1 MLACPRDGSP
11 AGRLRYERRPPT
23 VTEKILPNSSS
34 GTVALGKDR
43 KGRTRDPG
51 DMVSAQPAPFQAELQ
66 QHDYADLKRLIVQQG
81 LLDKQLGYYVL
92 NTVVR
97 LTLLAASLAF
107 LLVVDN
113 FWLQLCNAAFLAF
126 AFTQI
131 GYLGHDAG
139 HRQIFNGAGRNDLF
153 GLMPSLLLGLSRSWW
168 IDTHNQHHTNPN
180 DLDLDPHTALPIL
193 AFSEE
198 QARSKRGLLRF
209 LVRYQSLYFFPI
221 LLLEGIGV
229 RTASV
234 QYLLRAE
241 ARHRVVEA
249 SLMVLH
255 VALYLGLVFYALSV
269 GQALLFILVHQALF
283 GLYTGSVFAPNHKG
297 MPIVDSDSQLDFVRR
312 QVLTSRDV
320 KAHPLTDFWYGGLNY
335 QIEHHLFPSMPRNNL
350 KKAQTIVRAFCE
362 ERSIP
367 YRESSALQSNREIL
381 QYLHQVS
388 APLREARA

>member
-1 MLACPRDGSP
+1 M
-11 AGRLRYERRPPT
+11 
-23 VTEKILPNSSS
+23 LPNSAS
-34 GTVALGKDR
+34 GTVAVGKDR
-43 KGRTRDPG
+43 KGRTRDRESMG
-51 DMVSAQPAPFQAELQ
+51 SLQPASLQAE
-66 QHDYADLKRLIVQQG
+66 QHDYADLKRLIMQAG
-81 LLDKQLGYYVL
+81 LLDKQLGYYVF
-92 NTVVR
+92 NTVLR

-107 LLVVDN
+107 LLVVGN
-113 FWLQLCNAAFLAF
+113 FWLQLLNAAFLAF
-126 AFTQI
+126 VFTQI

-139 HRQIFNGAGRNDLF
+139 HRQIFNGAPRNDLF
-153 GLMPSLLLGLSRSWW
+153 GLIPSLVLGVSGSWW
-168 IDTHNQHHTNPN
+168 IDTHNEHHANPN
-180 DLDLDPHTALPIL
+180 DLELDPHTALPVL

-209 LVRYQSLYFFPI
+209 IVGYQSFYFFPI
-221 LLLEGIGV
+221 LLLQGIGV
-229 RTASV
+229 RAASV

-255 VALYLGLVFYALSV
+255 AALYLGLVFYALSV

-283 GLYTGSVFAPNHKG
+283 GLYEGSVFAPNHKG
-297 MPIVDSDSQLDFVRR
+297 MLTLDSDSQLDFVRR

-335 QIEHHLFPSMPRNNL
+335 QIEHHLFPSMPRNKL
-350 KKAQTIVRAFCE
+350 KKAQTIVRAFCA

-367 YRESSALQSNREIL
+367 YRETGALQSNKEIL

>member
-1 MLACPRDGSP
+1 M
-11 AGRLRYERRPPT
+11 
-23 VTEKILPNSSS
+23 LPNSAS
-34 GTVALGKDR
+34 GTAAVGKDR
-43 KGRTRDPG
+43 KGRTRDRQSMG
-51 DMVSAQPAPFQAELQ
+51 SLQPASLQAELQ
-66 QHDYADLKRLIVQQG
+66 QHDYADLKRLIIQEG
-81 LLDKQLGYYVL
+81 LLDKQLAYYVFNAVL
-92 NTVVR
+92 R
-97 LTLLAASLAF
+97 LTLLAVSLAF
-107 LLVVDN
+107 LIVVGN
-113 FWLQLCNAAFLAF
+113 FWLQLLNAAFLAF
-126 AFTQI
+126 VFGQI
-131 GYLGHDAG
+131 GFLGHDAG
-139 HRQIFNGAGRNDLF
+139 HRQIFNGAPRNDLF
-153 GLMPSLLLGLSRSWW
+153 GLMPSLVLGLSRSWW

-180 DLDLDPHTALPIL
+180 DLDLDPHTALPIF

-198 QARSKRGLLRF
+198 QAQSKRGLLRF
-209 LVRYQSLYFFPI
+209 LVAYQSFYFFPI

-229 RTASV
+229 RIASV

-255 VALYLGLVFYALSV
+255 VVLYLGLVFYALSA

-283 GLYTGSVFAPNHKG
+283 GLYFGSVFAPNHKG
-297 MPIVDSDSQLDFVRR
+297 MPILDSDSQLDFVRR

-335 QIEHHLFPSMPRNNL
+335 QIEHHLFPSMPRNKL

-367 YRESSALQSNREIL
+367 YRESGALQSNREIL
-381 QYLHQVS
+381 GYLYQVS

>member
-1 MLACPRDGSP
+1 MLPNTAPETAAVGKRRKGQTRDGQS
-11 AGRLRYERRPPT
+11 
-23 VTEKILPNSSS
+23 
-34 GTVALGKDR
+34 
-43 KGRTRDPG
+43 
-51 DMVSAQPAPFQAELQ
+51 
-66 QHDYADLKRLIVQQG
+66 DYADLKRLIMREG
-81 LLDKQLGYYVL
+81 LLDKQPAYYVF
-92 NTVVR
+92 NTALR
-97 LTLLAASLAF
+97 LTLLAASLAI
-107 LLVVDN
+107 LLIVGN
-113 FWLQLCNAAFLAF
+113 FWLQLLNAAFLAF
-126 AFTQI
+126 VFAQLGF
-131 GYLGHDAG
+131 LGHDAG
-139 HRQIFNGAGRNDLF
+139 HRQIFNGAPRNDLF

-180 DLDLDPHTALPIL
+180 DLDLDPHTALPIF

-209 LVRYQSLYFFPI
+209 LVAYQSFYFFPV
-221 LLLEGIGV
+221 LLLEGIGI
-229 RTASV
+229 RAASV
-234 QYLLRAE
+234 QYLLRPE

-249 SLMVLH
+249 SLMMLH
-255 VALYLGLVFYALSV
+255 VVLYLGLVFYALSI

-297 MPIVDSDSQLDFVRR
+297 MPLLDRDSQLDFVRR

-350 KKAQTIVRAFCE
+350 KKAQIIVRAFCK

-381 QYLHQVS
+381 QYLHQVGAAS
-388 APLREARA
+388 RAARP

>member
-1 MLACPRDGSP
+1 M
-11 AGRLRYERRPPT
+11 
-23 VTEKILPNSSS
+23 LPNSAS
-34 GTVALGKDR
+34 GTVAVGKDR
-43 KGRTRDPG
+43 KGRTRDRQSMGSLP
-51 DMVSAQPAPFQAELQ
+51 PASLQAEPQ
-66 QHDYADLKRLIVQQG
+66 QHDYADLKRLILREG
-81 LLDKQLGYYVL
+81 LLDKKLVYYVF
-92 NTVVR
+92 NTVLS

-107 LLVVDN
+107 LLVVGN
-113 FWLQLCNAAFLAF
+113 FLLQLLN
-126 AFTQI
+126 
-131 GYLGHDAG
+131 AG
-139 HRQIFNGAGRNDLF
+139 HRQIFNGAPRNDLF

-168 IDTHNQHHTNPN
+168 IDTHNQHHSNPN
-180 DLDLDPHTALPIL
+180 DLDLDPHTALPIF

-198 QARSKRGLLRF
+198 QAQSKRGLLRF
-209 LVRYQSLYFFPI
+209 LVAYQSFYFFPI

-229 RTASV
+229 RIASV

-255 VALYLGLVFYALSV
+255 VVLYLGLVFYALSA

-297 MPIVDSDSQLDFVRR
+297 MPILDSDSQLDFVRR

-320 KAHPLTDFWYGGLNY
+320 KAHPLTDFWYGGLNS
-335 QIEHHLFPSMPRNNL
+335 QVEHHLFPSMPRNKL

-367 YRESSALQSNREIL
+367 YRESGALQSNREIL

-388 APLREARA
+388 APVSEAGA

>member
-1 MLACPRDGSP
+1 M
-11 AGRLRYERRPPT
+11 
-23 VTEKILPNSSS
+23 LPNSAS
-34 GTVALGKDR
+34 GTVALGKDG
-43 KGRTRDPG
+43 KGRARDPQG
-51 DMVSAQPAPFQAELQ
+51 MGSLQPASLQAELQ
-66 QHDYADLKRLIVQQG
+66 QHDYADLKRLIMQEG
-81 LLDKQLGYYVL
+81 LMDKQLAYYVF
-92 NTVVR
+92 NTVLR
-97 LTLLAASLAF
+97 LTLLAASLTF
-107 LLVVDN
+107 LLVVGN
-113 FWLQLCNAAFLAF
+113 SWLQLLNAAFLAF
-126 AFTQI
+126 VFTQI

-139 HRQIFNGAGRNDLF
+139 HRQIFNGAPRNDLF

-180 DLDLDPHTALPIL
+180 DLDLDPHTALPIFV
-193 AFSEE
+193 FSEE
-198 QARSKRGLLRF
+198 QAQSKRGVLRF
-209 LVRYQSLYFFPI
+209 LVRYQSFYFFPI
-221 LLLEGIGV
+221 LLLEGIGI

-297 MPIVDSDSQLDFVRR
+297 MLILDSDSQLDFVRR

-335 QIEHHLFPSMPRNNL
+335 QIEHHLFPSMPRNKL

-367 YRESSALQSNREIL
+367 YRESGALQSNREIL

-388 APLREARA
+388 APLREPRG

>member
-1 MLACPRDGSP
+1 MVA
-11 AGRLRYERRPPT
+11 
-23 VTEKILPNSSS
+23 EKMIPKSVSE
-34 GTVALGKDR
+34 TVAVVKDR
-43 KGRTRDPG
+43 KRRTRDRQSMG
-51 DMVSAQPAPFQAELQ
+51 SLQPPSQ
-66 QHDYADLKRLIVQQG
+66 QGERQQRDYADLKRLIVEAG
-81 LLDKQLGYYVL
+81 LLDKQPAYYVFNAGL
-92 NTVVR
+92 R
-97 LTLLAASLAF
+97 LTLLTASLAF
-107 LLVVDN
+107 LLVVGN
-113 FWLQLCNAAFLAF
+113 FWLQLLNAAFLAF
-126 AFTQI
+126 VFTQI
-131 GYLGHDAG
+131 GFLGHDAG
-139 HRQIFNGAGRNDLF
+139 HRQIFNGAPRNDLF
-153 GLMPSLLLGLSRSWW
+153 GLLPSVLLGLSRSWW

-180 DLDLDPHTALPIL
+180 DLDLDPHTALPIF

-198 QARSKRGLLRF
+198 QAQSKRGLLRF
-209 LVRYQSLYFFPI
+209 LVAYQSFYFFPV
-221 LLLEGIGV
+221 LLLNGIGV
-229 RTASV
+229 RAASV

-255 VALYLGLVFYALSV
+255 LALYLGLVFYALSV

-297 MPIVDSDSQLDFVRR
+297 MPLLDSDSQLDFVRR

-335 QIEHHLFPSMPRNNL
+335 QIEHHLFPSMPRNKL